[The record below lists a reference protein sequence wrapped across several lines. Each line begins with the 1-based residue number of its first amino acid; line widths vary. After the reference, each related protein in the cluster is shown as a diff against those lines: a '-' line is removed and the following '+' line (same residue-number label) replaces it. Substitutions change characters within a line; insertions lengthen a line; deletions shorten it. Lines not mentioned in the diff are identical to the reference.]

1 VRIPFPERIPI
12 NRVAIFSVVLFV
24 VQSLEGTALYFR
36 IGCVVFLLLA
46 GFAFNTAG
54 GLTRASGAYVFFYSV
69 LVVVIGLCYKAYL
82 GEPADSNLLDPRTT
96 IEVYVGGMAAML
108 AAVIVSRRFARKSG
122 LLQGMLRDSEM
133 YRSSIGC
140 IVFGAAAPFLIALLG
155 ESATQL
161 QTAFRQ
167 LNELIPLGIIIGV
180 MYEIRRSGGTRSI
193 NLPITLAAAYYF
205 FFYGVLGFSKQGML
219 TPFYC
224 WIVPV
229 CALRFRLSALQAISC
244 LLGVFVIFHYLVPY
258 AQYGRDFVVEGQTTR
273 QRVAIAGRLLEHP
286 EQTRQAFNQVQEAS
300 EIGALG
306 EYYNK
311 PQGFWDRLEFISVDD
326 SLINITDQ
334 GKIYGLLPIKLA
346 FMNIVPHFIWPNKP
360 DLRFGNLYTHEI
372 NGQESYEGDTTTGIS
387 FSPTSE
393 AYHMAQWTG
402 VLVVAPLI
410 WCLFFFTF
418 DSLFGDLRTT
428 PWGLLAL
435 ALISHIAPEGGLTIL
450 IYLLTFGAEILI
462 FCALFATWVAP
473 LLATAVL
480 GPERRRA
487 TRRISFRP
495 ELAPRIPR

>member
-1 VRIPFPERIPI
+1 
-12 NRVAIFSVVLFV
+12 
-24 VQSLEGTALYFR
+24 
-36 IGCVVFLLLA
+36 
-46 GFAFNTAG
+46 
-54 GLTRASGAYVFFYSV
+54 
-69 LVVVIGLCYKAYL
+69 
-82 GEPADSNLLDPRTT
+82 
-96 IEVYVGGMAAML
+96 MAAML

-495 ELAPRIPR
+495 ALAPRIPR